1 MMKNILT
8 LNPISSSAAAVFGG
22 EYRLSPDVAHPVGIL
37 VRSFDMHGYMLDTD
51 TVAVARAG
59 AGTNNIPC
67 GEYAAAGVVVFNT
80 PGANANAVNE
90 LVIAS
95 LLLGSRRL
103 IDAIEWVRTLKGKG
117 DEIPNLVEKGKARFA
132 GPEIC
137 GKKLGI
143 VGLGAI
149 GAKVANSAVGLG
161 MEVAGYDPYLS
172 VENAM
177 SLSRQVRRVNDMDTL
192 LADSDYLTFH
202 IPLTDSSRG
211 MIDRKMISKMKD
223 GVVIVNCARGEFADS
238 SAVLEAA
245 ASGKIGRYIT
255 DFPTEE
261 MIGAENIICIP
272 HLGAT
277 TPEAEDNCAA
287 MAARELVDYIENGNI
302 RNSVNYPACESVRAG
317 RFRITVNH
325 LNQQNMIASITSAL
339 AGEHIN
345 IENLVNKSKGEFAY
359 TMIDTNTEVSSGSI
373 EKIKAIPGVFR
384 VRSLF

>member
-1 MMKNILT
+1 M
-8 LNPISSSAAAVFGG
+8 
-22 EYRLSPDVAHPVGIL
+22 
-37 VRSFDMHGYMLDTD
+37 
-51 TVAVARAG
+51 
-59 AGTNNIPC
+59 
-67 GEYAAAGVVVFNT
+67 
-80 PGANANAVNE
+80 
-90 LVIAS
+90 
-95 LLLGSRRL
+95 
-103 IDAIEWVRTLKGKG
+103 KGKG

-177 SLSRQVRRVNDMDTL
+177 SLSRQVHRVNDMDTL

-223 GVVIVNCARGEFADS
+223 GVVIVNCARGEFADP

-261 MIGAENIICIP
+261 MIGAENVICIP

-359 TMIDTNTEVSSGSI
+359 TIIDTNTEVSSGSI

-384 VRSLF
+384 FRSLF

>member
-37 VRSFDMHGYMLDTD
+37 VRSFDMHGYMLDAD

-211 MIDRKMISKMKD
+211 MIDRKMISKMKG